1 MTEPIRV
8 GVFPPF
14 DALAGGAE
22 SLHEFVDQAA
32 RAGLDHVA
40 TGDHVSF
47 FVGFGVDGL
56 INATAMSMLH
66 DSIGVY
72 VSVYLLALRHP
83 VLVARQLSTLS
94 SLAPGRLTLGV
105 GVGGEDRHEVEIC
118 SVDPSSRG
126 RRTDECIQ
134 IVKALLGGQA
144 VDFKG
149 EFFDIERALVIP
161 PTVPAPPIVIG
172 GRSDAAIRR
181 TGRYG
186 DGWIGTWVSP
196 DRFAAATAQIADL
209 AEESGRGVLRWHH
222 AVQTWCGFGESR
234 EDARGRVA
242 RAMQGLY
249 RIPFEKFERWS
260 PYGTPDDVAEELAPY
275 LEAGCRTF
283 NLLPQAGSASEAI
296 AASAEV
302 KRLLEGVS

>member
-1 MTEPIRV
+1 MTEAIRV

-14 DALAGGAE
+14 DALSGGAK
-22 SLHEFVDQAA
+22 SLRAFVDRAA
-32 RAGLDHVA
+32 AAGLDHVA

-56 INATAMSMLH
+56 INATAMAMFN
-66 DSIGVY
+66 DSIDVY

-83 VLVARQLSTLS
+83 VLVARQLSTFG

-105 GVGGEDRHEVEIC
+105 GVGGEDRHEVEVC

-134 IVKALLGGQA
+134 IVKGLLEGKP

-161 PTVPAPPIVIG
+161 PPVPPPPIVIG

-181 TGRYG
+181 TGLYG

-196 DRFAAATAQIADL
+196 ERFAAATGQIAEV
-209 AEESGRGVLRWHH
+209 ASETGRGEVSWHH
-222 AVQTWCGFGESR
+222 AVQTWCGFGDSR

-242 RAMQGLY
+242 RAMQALY

-260 PYGTPDDVAEELAPY
+260 PYGTPADVAEELIPY
-275 LEAGCRTF
+275 IGAGCRTF
-283 NLLPQAGSASEAI
+283 NLLPQAGNVSDAI
-296 AASAEV
+296 AGAAEV
-302 KRLLEGVS
+302 KRLLESAS